1 LRVCIARGV
10 IFVGVNPKGMVM
22 AVCVSGVRGVKKSE
36 ISGRV
41 RIVEGY
47 GIENDAHGGN
57 WHRQISLLSRE
68 KIREFNKR
76 GGEAGIGDFGENL
89 VVDGI
94 DLRTLPVGTRLR
106 VNDALLEVTQIGKE
120 CHRHCQIYEQAGDC
134 IMPREGIFAKVI
146 SGGSVE
152 KGDAV
157 EIV

>member
-1 LRVCIARGV
+1 MAVNT
-10 IFVGVNPKGMVM
+10 NPKGTIV
-22 AVCVSGVRGVKKSE
+22 AVCVSSVRGVKKDE

-41 RIVEGY
+41 RIVEKF

-57 WHRQISLLSRE
+57 WHRQISLLSCE
-68 KIREFNKR
+68 KVREFNKR
-76 GGEAGIGDFGENL
+76 GGEAGNGDFGENL

-94 DLRTLPVGTRLR
+94 DLRILPVGTRLR

-120 CHRHCQIYEQAGDC
+120 CRQHCQIYERVGDC
-134 IMPREGIFAKVI
+134 IMPREGIFAKVL

-152 KGDAV
+152 KGDVV